1 MAILLPLQHSSYTY
15 PAAAAADVFFPAS
28 VHCHS
33 VSRSCLRYCQ
43 LSDHQTPPLS
53 PLQPRSGTARTDRS
67 LLNVSESCSEAELWA
82 AANLRVRTF
91 YEFNEQTFRIED
103 HKKYLADLEFEA
115 LKERVAG
122 KKMGFRKVS
131 CINATLPMSLVSSIS
146 HDLCTSCKFPGDEED
161 QVVVGTLDLN
171 QCVSLPHEI
180 VGMKPKTIGADFAR
194 AYLSNVCVAKEFQR
208 NGFGHELMAKAKSVA
223 EAWGISDLYVHVA
236 VDNEAAKN
244 LYLKSGFTLESDE
257 PAWQARFLDRPRRL
271 LLWTALPITYE
282 L

>member
-1 MAILLPLQHSSYTY
+1 MAILIPLHHSSYAY
-15 PAAAAADVFFPAS
+15 PSTAAADVFFPAS
-28 VHCHS
+28 VHLPN
-33 VSRSCLRYCQ
+33 VSRSSPRYCQ
-43 LSDHQTPPLS
+43 LSDHQTPLVS
-53 PLQPRSGTARTDRS
+53 PLPRSRIARTDKS
-67 LLNVSESCSEAELWA
+67 LLNVSESCSDVELWA

-91 YEFNEQTFRIED
+91 YEFNEQTFGIED

-122 KKMGFRKVS
+122 KKTGFRKVS
-131 CINATLPMSLVSSIS
+131 CINATLPISLVSNIFR
-146 HDLCTSCKFPGDEED
+146 DLCTSCKFSLNEED
-161 QVVVGTLDLN
+161 RVVVGTLDLN
-171 QCVSLPHEI
+171 QCVSLPHEL

-194 AYLSNVCVAKEFQR
+194 AYLSNVCVADEFQR
-208 NGFGHELMAKAKSVA
+208 NGFGYELMAKAKNVA

-244 LYLKSGFTLESDE
+244 LYMKSGFSFESDE

-271 LLWTALPITYE
+271 LLWTALPVTYE